1 MRMKTNN
8 QVFLALVAVLYGM
21 VCFVLLATGY
31 TVNDCVLLIGFIT
44 GLYLGM
50 SLILMMARMI
60 LVAASD
66 TNGDDIVERSEKH
79 ILKIKVPGW
88 VNDWLDRIGN
98 AGMVVLDLLPV
109 MRITVVLWTLCLAM
123 LIGVHY
129 LFQMG
134 AEDILTVLMRMSGA
148 IGGLYLCHIAFMAAI
163 SWIERSDMVE
173 DYEYVTRPLGS
184 K

>member
-1 MRMKTNN
+1 MKTNN

-21 VCFVLLATGY
+21 VCFILLATGY
-31 TVNDCVLLIGFIT
+31 TVNDCVLLIGFVT

-60 LVAASD
+60 LVAASE
-66 TNGDDIVERSEKH
+66 TSNGHNERTDKYFLK
-79 ILKIKVPGW
+79 LKIPGW
-88 VNDWLDRIGN
+88 VLDWMDRIGN
-98 AGMVVLDLLPV
+98 AGLVVLDLLPV

-129 LFQMG
+129 LYQMG

-148 IGGLYLCHIAFMAAI
+148 IGGLYLCHIACMAAI
-163 SWIERSDMVE
+163 SWIERSDMV
-173 DYEYVTRPLGS
+173 DDSEYVSRPLGS
-184 K
+184 R